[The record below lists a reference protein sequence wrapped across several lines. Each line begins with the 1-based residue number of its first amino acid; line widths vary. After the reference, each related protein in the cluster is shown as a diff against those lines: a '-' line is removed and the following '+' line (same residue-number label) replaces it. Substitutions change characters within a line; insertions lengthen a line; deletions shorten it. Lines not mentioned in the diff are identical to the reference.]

1 MLVRLLCT
9 FLVLVFAICTGVDR
23 SFADTRVALVIGNG
37 AYQNAPR
44 LPNPTNDAAGVAA
57 ALKRAGFDTI
67 LATDLSKAGMDEAT
81 IRFARAARTADV
93 AMFYYSGHALQF
105 AGVNY
110 LAPVDIDLR
119 DETDLRRMTRVDDVV
134 ADLAK
139 ARNLRILVLDS
150 CRDNPL
156 AEQLKRSIGASR
168 ALPLQRG
175 LAKIDSPEGMIVAYA
190 TQAGRTADDGDG
202 KNSPYTTAFLK
213 HIDEKEEIGSIF
225 RRISADVYETTK
237 HEQLPELSLSLIG
250 EFYLHGK
257 VEVTIKP
264 EDTTL
269 RDFDAAAAVDTVTGW
284 DAFLTL
290 HPEGFYATLARERRT
305 KAAAK
310 IAAPPIPPSPPVTSS
325 YAPSQQQ
332 EAMLTKPTDPLRRD
346 LVTDCDRLAAH
357 PFDAQRPPEV
367 AGVFMSKIDGVP
379 ALRACNDAMRQYPG
393 VARFAYQAGRAA
405 LVQDDYA
412 AARERLEQ
420 ANDMGNKAAADVLGL
435 LYEKGLGV
443 SQDYTKARQWYEK
456 AAAAGMPA
464 AMYQL
469 GLFYQNGQGVTQD
482 YALARQWCEKAAAAG
497 EPAALV
503 NLGFLY
509 QNGLGGTR
517 DYALARQWYEKGAAA
532 GVPLGMSNLGLFY
545 HNGLGVSQD
554 YTQARQWYE
563 KAAAGGE
570 PVAMNNL
577 GILYEGGLGVAQDYT
592 QARQWYEKAAAAG
605 NEQAKKNLQTLQ
617 AKK

>member
-284 DAFLTL
+284 DAFLKQ
-290 HPEGFYATLARERRT
+290 HPEGFYATLAQERRA

-310 IAAPPIPPSPPVTSS
+310 ISALPADQSSAAASKERPQVAVTPSNVPPVVVSPQEQAERAWAMTKDTTSQAVLEDFIRRFGDSYYATLARARMEELKKSQTVVVAPPVTL
-325 YAPSQQQ
+325 PSPLAQVTLELEPQHQ
-332 EAMLTKPTDPLRRD
+332 RTFKPTKDLEPEDIVRLDIKPGNKPERIRLHLCGPACATASAVQVWEVQSFARADTITYRINQPGKYYFWVQGTANDAATPMHSERIGDTLMLKYPSGLEIRASITKP
-346 LVTDCDRLAAH
+346 
-357 PFDAQRPPEV
+357 
-367 AGVFMSKIDGVP
+367 
-379 ALRACNDAMRQYPG
+379 
-393 VARFAYQAGRAA
+393 
-405 LVQDDYA
+405 
-412 AARERLEQ
+412 
-420 ANDMGNKAAADVLGL
+420 
-435 LYEKGLGV
+435 
-443 SQDYTKARQWYEK
+443 
-456 AAAAGMPA
+456 
-464 AMYQL
+464 
-469 GLFYQNGQGVTQD
+469 
-482 YALARQWCEKAAAAG
+482 
-497 EPAALV
+497 
-503 NLGFLY
+503 
-509 QNGLGGTR
+509 
-517 DYALARQWYEKGAAA
+517 
-532 GVPLGMSNLGLFY
+532 
-545 HNGLGVSQD
+545 
-554 YTQARQWYE
+554 
-563 KAAAGGE
+563 
-570 PVAMNNL
+570 
-577 GILYEGGLGVAQDYT
+577 
-592 QARQWYEKAAAAG
+592 
-605 NEQAKKNLQTLQ
+605 
-617 AKK
+617 